1 MVNAQPPSRGS
12 IQLIWGIALMLAGF
26 GVFYRIP
33 QVMPRLAQIEGFA
46 NAMGFIQFCFYLMG
60 IILVGGGAKKVVRHF
75 QAARS
80 DASRPEGDPDSDQSR
95 DDAGRK

>member
-46 NAMGFIQFCFYLMG
+46 NVMGFIQFCFYLMG
-60 IILVGGGAKKVVRHF
+60 IILVGGGAQKVVRHF

-80 DASRPEGDPDSDQSR
+80 DASKHEGDPDSNQSR